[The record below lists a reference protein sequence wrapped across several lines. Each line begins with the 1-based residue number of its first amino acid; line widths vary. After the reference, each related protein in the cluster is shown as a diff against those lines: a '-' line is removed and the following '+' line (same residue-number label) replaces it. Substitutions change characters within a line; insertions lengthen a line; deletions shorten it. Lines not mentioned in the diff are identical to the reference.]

1 MLKGFGWR
9 LVSVE
14 WPGAVSHSDLQ
25 CPTVTYNYNQAV
37 AGGKVEA
44 VLGGC
49 SVKVI
54 DNSD

>member
-1 MLKGFGWR
+1 MWSGLG
-9 LVSVE
+9 
-14 WPGAVSHSDLQ
+14 Q